1 MKPQIIN
8 DKMGNATGVFIPLED
23 WNTLKSNYPDLESS
37 DQEIPEWQ
45 KKLLDSR
52 LEAIAKDPSRVRP
65 IEELFAEFR

>member
-37 DQEIPEWQ
+37 DLEIPEWQ

-52 LEAIAKDPSRVRP
+52 LEAKDLSRVRP
-65 IEELFAEFR
+65 IEEFYAEFR